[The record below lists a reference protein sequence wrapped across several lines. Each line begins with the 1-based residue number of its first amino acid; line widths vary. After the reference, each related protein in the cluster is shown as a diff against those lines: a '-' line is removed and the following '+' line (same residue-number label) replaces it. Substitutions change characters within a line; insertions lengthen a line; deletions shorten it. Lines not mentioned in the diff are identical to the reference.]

1 MQLVSLK
8 VYHNGDVIR
17 HMTFKEGVNIITNV
31 GEGGNQIGKSTA
43 LRVIAFCLGSDGK
56 DMWKDPDNNNENIEV
71 KNFIVNND
79 VLFELRIKNTIEH
92 ILIRK
97 LYEVE
102 QKRGRVIKTECWIND
117 VHLTSLNAYKK
128 ELSNTVFGYSQ
139 DNPSFNSIKS
149 KFTRIDR
156 STSNNSLRYLSLFTS
171 DADYTL
177 IYSALFG
184 FEGHSYLKQDVRIK
198 NEAEKHKRRIDAI
211 LDGRDLMEV
220 SDAIKDIDIEIEHY
234 RAEESEVDMSAV
246 QGKIIDEL
254 KHARGEIAEVSS
266 EIAGLET
273 RLIYNNRTIDKYHEN
288 IVSIDLSKVHE
299 IYKEA
304 LGYVPDIN
312 KTIEETISFHNAI
325 FIEKANQSEK
335 RNEKLKSEIALKKE
349 VLSELMLIE
358 QKIIKELSSDGQLGG
373 IVLIEKEIQSLSEDR
388 GRLAYVFD
396 EVKKLTRRLRELSL
410 ELQEVKDKIEDLTNS
425 LKGNID
431 RFNEY
436 FSHLTRMLFKKH
448 ANSLNVNLDEKND
461 LRFSIVN
468 ADKNTGDG
476 APRAEAMAFDLSIA
490 EYMRDTRAKLPYFTL
505 QDYLESVDEDKL
517 KILLDY
523 SNDHKVQVVLAV
535 LNDKLQLLS
544 EEFMKK
550 NTILE
555 LSPDDKFFKI

>member
-79 VLFELRIKNTIEH
+79 VIFELRIKNTIEH
-92 ILIRK
+92 VLIRK

-156 STSNNSLRYLSLFTS
+156 STSNNSLKYLNLFTS

-198 NEAEKHKRRIDAI
+198 NEAEKHKRRVDAI

-254 KHARGEIAEVSS
+254 KHARGKIAEVSS

-312 KTIEETISFHNAI
+312 KTIEETIIFHNAI

-335 RNEKLKSEIALKKE
+335 RNEKLKSEISLKKE
-349 VLSELMLIE
+349 VLSELMLVE